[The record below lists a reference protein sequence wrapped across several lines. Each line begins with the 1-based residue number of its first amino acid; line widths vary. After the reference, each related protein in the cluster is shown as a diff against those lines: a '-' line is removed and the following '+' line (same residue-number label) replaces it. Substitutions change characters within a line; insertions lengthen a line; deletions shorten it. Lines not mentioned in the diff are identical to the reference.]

1 MSIKVWQGEVYLD
14 LRIIDFGKMELDF
27 VYSKKDPFLSKF
39 CQAMCL
45 RWRGTV
51 ELWNSERYPNKL
63 FLDSPD

>member
-45 RWRGTV
+45 R
-51 ELWNSERYPNKL
+51 
-63 FLDSPD
+63 